1 MKDTQ
6 KFEELQRY
14 TNKLIAA
21 EIGRLQE
28 RRDDPQYYLPRAV
41 IVSFV
46 RSAQKTMSIFS
57 ETEENLQNLVE
68 LLSSTTFRITNED
81 TPTRK
86 RRSVNEKSSYRYD
99 SYIGEIEAHLD
110 VEGSLLNS
118 SNPAIVKAAKYN
130 MTQNVHKHL
139 MGLCKHMTFSPK
151 SFGNNIILS
160 ILYETVSSLRLQ
172 FYLYIFNFR
181 QYLYVWYSISHNMNV
196 VSFS

>member
-6 KFEELQRY
+6 KFEELQNY

-28 RRDDPQYYLPRAV
+28 RRDDARYYLPREV
-41 IVSFV
+41 IISFV

-57 ETEENLQNLVE
+57 ETEENLQNLVQ
-68 LLSSTTFRITNED
+68 LLTSTTVQNANES
-81 TPTRK
+81 TKTRK
-86 RRSVNEKSSYRYD
+86 RRSVNKKSSYRND
-99 SYIGEIEAHLD
+99 DGYIGEIQAHLD

-139 MGLCKHMTFSPK
+139 MGLCKHAIFSAK
-151 SFGNNIILS
+151 SFGNTLW
-160 ILYETVSSLRLQ
+160 
-172 FYLYIFNFR
+172 YI
-181 QYLYVWYSISHNMNV
+181 YS
-196 VSFS
+196 F